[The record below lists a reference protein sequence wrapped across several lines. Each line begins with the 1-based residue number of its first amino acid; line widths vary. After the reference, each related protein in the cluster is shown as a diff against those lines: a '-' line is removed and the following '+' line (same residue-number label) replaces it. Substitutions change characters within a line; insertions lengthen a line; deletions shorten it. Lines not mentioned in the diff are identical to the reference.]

1 MKVSELKSSS
11 NMEKGGIAPRATFAS
26 WTSALV
32 WDVSCMIKRIGQRVQ
47 KDDMQ
52 MLLPKLAASDV
63 VVFATPVYLDSARKK
78 LNLNK
83 YKG

>member
-1 MKVSELKSSS
+1 MKVLDLNSSS
-11 NMEKGGIAPRATFAS
+11 NMEKGGIASRATFAS

-32 WDVSCMIKRIGQRVQ
+32 LDVSCMIKTPGQRVQ

-52 MLLPKLAASDV
+52 ILLPKLAVSDV
-63 VVFATPVYLDSARKK
+63 IVFATPVYLDSARKK
-78 LNLNK
+78 LNLNR